1 MNCSPNSPAS
11 ARPPRRGSR
20 RLCSISAPT
29 STSNRTTPARANG
42 GARRPLSPPL
52 RQPCPPGACVCE
64 RERLEAPGA
73 DRRILLLTR
82 QEEQRLAARLEAL
95 RSLEDLE
102 HLLRRM
108 EEQLGIR
115 LRIAPAFGEVRSMRG
130 IRMRFE
136 EQPGLC
142 RKTRQ
147 AIPAAI
153 RRGLE
158 KRPEVAYALLN
169 AHDLLRDA

>member
-1 MNCSPNSPAS
+1 MS
-11 ARPPRRGSR
+11 A
-20 RLCSISAPT
+20 
-29 STSNRTTPARANG
+29 
-42 GARRPLSPPL
+42 SPPL

-73 DRRILLLTR
+73 DRHILLLTR

>member
-1 MNCSPNSPAS
+1 
-11 ARPPRRGSR
+11 
-20 RLCSISAPT
+20 
-29 STSNRTTPARANG
+29 
-42 GARRPLSPPL
+42 
-52 RQPCPPGACVCE
+52 
-64 RERLEAPGA
+64 
-73 DRRILLLTR
+73 
-82 QEEQRLAARLEAL
+82 
-95 RSLEDLE
+95 
-102 HLLRRM
+102 M

-115 LRIAPAFGEVRSMRG
+115 LRIAPAVGEVRSMRG

-169 AHDLLRDA
+169 AHDRCATPEGTERQEEDVAQDLGGFRSIGG